1 MEDRIVQEL
10 EQVTQIVLA
19 PPNIVTSDARHAA
32 ENVILEFRKTKM
44 PYKLCRYILENS
56 KCDYVLF
63 QAATTIKEGV
73 IREWSLLSSE
83 DVESLRSFLL
93 RFITQNITIQSYVR
107 EQILQTVAV
116 ILKRGTLED
125 LKGNSRNSLF
135 QDVTQLVSSGN
146 VTMQLVACSMLT
158 ALLNEYSS
166 SSRTS
171 SVGFT
176 WEFHTR
182 CKRAFEES
190 DLKRVLLFA
199 LQVLN
204 ELEKQP
210 SPLPREAMAVLNRML
225 SISEQVLC
233 WEFVPKAARRHVGS
247 FDMSQNIP
255 LKPNEKWRDT
265 LMDKTVLI
273 LFFKIHRKV
282 RHNSE
287 MAHHSM
293 QCLTQLASLNG
304 NIFAD
309 DKARCEYLA
318 TFIDGFLQLISSIG
332 LQDYENLGVAN
343 IFKNLVMQFP
353 MASLFA
359 LPEKMFEQFIEE
371 LTRLSCT
378 MGQGA
383 ALEEAYHKDDTIH
396 MEAYEKMLETWM
408 ELITKMKDV
417 SLDKLKPQTQQVFN
431 SYIQCHISAPDGTR
445 TREGVDLVSDEDE
458 IDSVEEDDRE
468 RFADQLCSIGI
479 FGRMVPGHSI
489 PSLCR
494 LLEDR
499 VARLHGQLQR
509 LQHQQQS
516 HTQPPPMDPHL
527 TMLYED
533 IHWIILVTTYVLTE
547 DSEGETPM
555 IPSDIME
562 YSISQSKTVD
572 IPTTLKVL
580 ASPGER
586 ADSIPGADQSTDFVV
601 RLISSVL
608 RLCEVE
614 KRALQAKMVSS
625 LSPQVSSSVMWF
637 LRRWSQCYLL
647 PDENYYSQT
656 PKLSYTGKV
665 NPLGPCV
672 SPAILSAFGRD
683 SEGAQWTVQFLLEKI
698 ISNLSCW
705 LGEEG
710 VLEDTLS
717 LLNTM
722 VDNRIRANY
731 VSKCNLLWT
740 LAKQEAE
747 HKPPLSL
754 LPFSCKR
761 MLLRSL
767 VQAGSGV
774 EDSWKDQYWA
784 CVLTSIHTRFYETVC
799 HEHFVKLSY
808 VADMK
813 ERIIDLLECLCGIAQ
828 GTRIDNM
835 ERIFNFF
842 HPLMADSV
850 KLLDVYHGYE
860 DVVQLV
866 IKFFSEAVQAMLCYL
881 GERDSKKMYELCL
894 SLTETY
900 SKHNIGK
907 RIIDASDEE
916 EDRYNDIMLVM
927 EMLTNLLSKDFI
939 DFSDPDEDAL
949 PGDKV
954 EASDVALYGLNTVI
968 PLMNADLLKYPTL
981 CSQYFKLVAFLAE
994 LHPEKF
1000 ASIPEDMFKNLVASV
1015 DLGFSSYGSDITK
1028 LSIEIVT
1035 ELASYVYQEN
1045 QIGTKIHSTL
1055 SHFLKSVFNMLFLET
1070 FNMDLLET
1078 ASTGLF
1084 CLICCHQE
1092 QYRELVNQLL
1102 QAQTDPTYK
1111 QRLLEAFNNLTPPT
1125 LTMTINR
1132 QSKIAFMH
1140 NFDQFLTNV
1149 RGFLC
1154 VK

>member
-1 MEDRIVQEL
+1 MEDRIAQEL

-19 PPNIVTSDARHAA
+19 PPNIVTPEERHAA
-32 ENVILEFRKTKM
+32 ENVILDFRKTKM
-44 PYKLCRYILENS
+44 PYKLCRHILENS

-63 QAATTIKEGV
+63 QAATTIKEAV
-73 IREWSLLSSE
+73 IREWSILSSE

-125 LKGNSRNSLF
+125 LKGASRNSLF

-204 ELEKQP
+204 ELEKQA

-247 FDMSQNIP
+247 FEMNQNIP

-287 MAHHSM
+287 MAHHST

-304 NIFAD
+304 YIFVD

-318 TFIDGFLQLISSIG
+318 TFIDGFLQLITSID
-332 LQDYENLGVAN
+332 LQDYENLGVAT
-343 IFKNLVMQFP
+343 IYKNLVMQFP
-353 MASLFA
+353 MASMLA
-359 LPEKMFEQFIEE
+359 LPQEMFDQFLEQ
-371 LTRLSCT
+371 LTRLTCT

-408 ELITKMKDV
+408 ELISKMKDV

-445 TREGVDLVSDEDE
+445 TQEGRDSVSEEDE

-468 RFADQLCSIGI
+468 RFSDQLCSIGV
-479 FGRMVPGHSI
+479 FGRMVAGHSI

-509 LQHQQQS
+509 LQHQQHSMS

-533 IHWIILVTTYVLTE
+533 IHWILLVTTYVLTE
-547 DSEGETPM
+547 ESEGETPM

-586 ADSIPGADQSTDFVV
+586 ADSIPRADLNTDSVV
-601 RLISSVL
+601 RLVSSVL

-614 KRALQAKMVSS
+614 KRALQAKMAGS
-625 LSPQVSSSVMWF
+625 LSPQVSASIMWF
-637 LRRWSQCYLL
+637 LRRWSLCYLL
-647 PDENYYSQT
+647 PDENYYSQ
-656 PKLSYTGKV
+656 
-665 NPLGPCV
+665 V

-683 SEGAQWTVQFLLEKI
+683 SEGAQWTIQFLLEKI
-698 ISNLSCW
+698 LSNLSCW
-705 LGEEG
+705 FGEDG
-710 VLEDTLS
+710 ILEDTLS
-717 LLNTM
+717 LLNSF
-722 VDNRIRANY
+722 VDNRFRAGY
-731 VSKCNLLWT
+731 VTKCNLWWT

-774 EDSWKDQYWA
+774 EESWKEQYWA

-799 HEHFVKLSY
+799 HENFAKMSY
-808 VADMK
+808 VSNMK
-813 ERIIDLLECLCGIAQ
+813 DRIIDLLECLCGIAQ

-835 ERIFNFF
+835 ERIFTFF

-894 SLTETY
+894 SLTQTY

-907 RIIDASDEE
+907 RVSNASEEE

-939 DFSDPDEDAL
+939 DFSDPDDDCV

-968 PLMNADLLKYPTL
+968 PLMNADLLK
-981 CSQYFKLVAFLAE
+981 
-994 LHPEKF
+994 
-1000 ASIPEDMFKNLVASV
+1000 
-1015 DLGFSSYGSDITK
+1015 
-1028 LSIEIVT
+1028 VT
-1035 ELASYVYQEN
+1035 
-1045 QIGTKIHSTL
+1045 
-1055 SHFLKSVFNMLFLET
+1055 SHT
-1070 FNMDLLET
+1070 
-1078 ASTGLF
+1078 
-1084 CLICCHQE
+1084 
-1092 QYRELVNQLL
+1092 
-1102 QAQTDPTYK
+1102 
-1111 QRLLEAFNNLTPPT
+1111 
-1125 LTMTINR
+1125 
-1132 QSKIAFMH
+1132 
-1140 NFDQFLTNV
+1140 
-1149 RGFLC
+1149 
-1154 VK
+1154 